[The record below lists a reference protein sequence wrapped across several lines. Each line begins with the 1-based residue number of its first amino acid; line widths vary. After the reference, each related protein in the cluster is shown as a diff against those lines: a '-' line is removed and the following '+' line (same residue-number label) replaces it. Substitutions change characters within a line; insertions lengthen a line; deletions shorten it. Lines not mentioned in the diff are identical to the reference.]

1 MVNPCY
7 AETMI
12 LGIDDIAGGA
22 TILSFLRWLGLSVL
36 FYLACY
42 LAVIN
47 IIDDFTKNSPIKLPV
62 MLLAAL
68 PSAFIMTMFN
78 YEPLIL
84 AIIMGISN
92 FHRVKSLSSPD
103 NKRFAGLQIKR
114 GLFYTSSYL
123 YIAAVCF
130 LAYYLQASTNIP

>member
-1 MVNPCY
+1 
-7 AETMI
+7 MI

-22 TILSFLRWLGLSVL
+22 TILSILRWLGLSLL
-36 FYLACY
+36 FYIACY

-68 PSAFIMTMFN
+68 PSALAMNLFN
-78 YEPLIL
+78 YDPLML
-84 AIIMGISN
+84 AILMGISN
-92 FHRVKSLSSPD
+92 FHRVKDLSAPD
-103 NKRFAGLQIKR
+103 NKRFAGLTIKK

-123 YIAAVCF
+123 YIVTVCF
-130 LAYYLQASTNIP
+130 LAYYLRQSAILH